1 MMPLTNSHE
10 TELDETILD
19 KEARLFYCSAME
31 ALERGKVPFL
41 VGGAFAFSRYTGI
54 VRHTKDFD
62 IFLKF
67 EDLPQARQTLEQ
79 AGYRTE
85 LTFPHWLAKAY
96 HPQGEYF
103 IDLIFCSGNG
113 IARVDN
119 AWFEYAVDET
129 VLEQPVKILPPE
141 EIIWSKAFIME
152 RERYDG
158 ADIAHLLRAC
168 AEKINWT
175 RLLARFDEQWRV
187 LLSHL
192 VLFGFIYPELTNK
205 IPARVMDYLL
215 EKLRRSQPAPARAEK
230 VCQGTLVSRE
240 QYLVDTH
247 DWGYKDGRL
256 PPTGHMNEEE
266 IAQWTEAISTH
277 K

>member
-1 MMPLTNSHE
+1 MPTTQ

-19 KEARLFYCSAME
+19 EEARKFYCSVME

-41 VGGAFAFSRYTGI
+41 VGGAFAFNRYTGI
-54 VRHTKDFD
+54 IRHTKDLD

-67 EDLPQARQTLEQ
+67 ENLDQARRTLEQ

-96 HPQGEYF
+96 HPLGSYF

-113 IARVDN
+113 LVRVDQG
-119 AWFEYAVDET
+119 WFDHAVAET
-129 VLEQPVKILPPE
+129 VLEHAVKILPPE
-141 EIIWSKAFIME
+141 EIIWSKAFVME

-168 AEKINWT
+168 VE
-175 RLLARFDEQWRV
+175 RLDWPRLIAQFDGQWRV

-192 VLFGFIYPELTNK
+192 ILFGYIYPELAGK
-205 IPARVMDYLL
+205 IPSGVMDELL
-215 EKLRRSQPAPARAEK
+215 KKLQAPQPGLNGAEK
-230 VCQGTLVSRE
+230 VCNGPLLSRQ
-240 QYLVDTH
+240 QYLVDTWQ
-247 DWGYKDGRL
+247 WGYKDGRL
-256 PPTGHMNEEE
+256 PPTGHMSEGD
-266 IAQWTEAISTH
+266 IAQWTDAISSR

>member
-1 MMPLTNSHE
+1 MPTTQ

-19 KEARLFYCSAME
+19 EEARKFYCSAME
-31 ALERGKVPFL
+31 ALDRGKVPFL

-54 VRHTKDFD
+54 IRHTKDFD

-67 EDLPQARQTLEQ
+67 EDLDQARQTLEQ

-96 HPQGEYF
+96 HPLGEYF

-113 IARVDN
+113 LVRVDQG
-119 AWFEYAVDET
+119 WFDHAVAET
-129 VLEQPVKILPPE
+129 MLEHAVKILPPE
-141 EIIWSKAFIME
+141 EIIWSKAFVME

-168 AEKINWT
+168 AE
-175 RLLARFDEQWRV
+175 RLDWPRLIAQFDGQWRV

-192 VLFGFIYPELTNK
+192 ILFGYIYPELAGK
-205 IPARVMDYLL
+205 IPSEVMDELL
-215 EKLRRSQPAPARAEK
+215 KKLQAPQPGLNGAEK
-230 VCQGTLVSRE
+230 VCNGPLLSRQ
-240 QYLVDTH
+240 QYLVDTGQ
-247 DWGYKDGRL
+247 WGYKDGRL
-256 PPTGHMNEEE
+256 PPTGHMSEGD
-266 IAQWTEAISTH
+266 IARWTDAISSR